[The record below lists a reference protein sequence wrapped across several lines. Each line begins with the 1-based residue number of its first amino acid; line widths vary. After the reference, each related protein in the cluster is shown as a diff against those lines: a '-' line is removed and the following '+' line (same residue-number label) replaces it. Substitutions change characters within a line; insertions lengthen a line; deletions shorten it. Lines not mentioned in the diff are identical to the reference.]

1 MMGFRKLRRNEDGSA
16 AIEMA
21 VAVPVLITMIYGL
34 FRFGLLYEANAGMS
48 HALGEGARYATLYP
62 TPADAT
68 IKTRMETAL
77 FGKGYGNF
85 VVSDPDSSVAGAKT
99 LTITYTTPLNFLF
112 FSVPN
117 VTLTRTK
124 KVYTPAAAA

>member
-1 MMGFRKLRRNEDGSA
+1 MIRKLRRNQDGSA

-21 VAVPVLITMIYGL
+21 IAVPALITLIYGL

-62 TPADAT
+62 TPTDAE
-68 IKTRMETAL
+68 IKTRMETSL

-85 VVSDPDSSVAGAKT
+85 TVSDPTPAADSRT
-99 LTITYTTPLNFLF
+99 LTITYTTPMSFLF
-112 FSVPN
+112 FSIPN
-117 VTLTRTK
+117 ITLTRTK
-124 KVYTPAAAA
+124 KVYTPAASA

>member
-1 MMGFRKLRRNEDGSA
+1 MMGFRKIRRNEDGSA

-21 VAVPVLITMIYGL
+21 IAVPVLITMIYGL

-68 IKTRMETAL
+68 IKTRMENAL

-85 VVSDPDSSVAGAKT
+85 VVSDPASDATSKT

-124 KVYTPAAAA
+124 KVYTPAAGA

>member
-1 MMGFRKLRRNEDGSA
+1 MMGFRKIRRNEDGSA

-21 VAVPVLITMIYGL
+21 IAVPVLITMIYGL

-68 IKTRMETAL
+68 IKTRMENAL
-77 FGKGYGNF
+77 FGAGYGNF
-85 VVSDPDSSVAGAKT
+85 VVSDPASDATSKT

-124 KVYTPAAAA
+124 KVYTPAASA